1 MIIFILKG
9 LMRDRSRSLFPVL
22 MVTAGVFLTV
32 FLYCFMEGAM
42 GDLISSTAKFD
53 TGHVKVMTKAYKELS
68 DQIPNDL
75 AIMGVEDLLSWLKN
89 NEENMLWTARIRFGG
104 LLDIPDERGET
115 KAQGPAFG
123 LGIDLFGENTPEKEL
138 FNIEKSIVRGHYPSQ
153 PNEILISD
161 EFAKKLGVD
170 IGGTVTLIGSTMY
183 GSMAFYNFKVAGTV
197 FFGMIPMD
205 RGTVIADIRD
215 VQNALDMADIASE
228 IVGYTQ
234 DMLYSNDRMKKVAQ
248 RFNKE
253 FAREDNDFSPLMTSL
268 GQQDNFEEY
277 LRYAGAVASIIVGI
291 FVLAM
296 SIVLWNSGL
305 MNGLRRY
312 GEIGVRLAM
321 GESKGHL
328 YRGMIV
334 ESLIIGL
341 IGSILGTALGL
352 AISYYMQYTGIDF
365 GEMMPKSSMFISNV
379 IRAQVTPA
387 SYIIGFLPGVFASV
401 LGAMFAGIGIYKR
414 ETAQLIKE
422 LEI

>member
-138 FNIEKSIVRGHYPSQ
+138 FNIEKSIVRGHCPSQ

-215 VQNALDMADIASE
+215 VQNALDMADSASE

>member
-215 VQNALDMADIASE
+215 VQNALDMADSASE

>member
-215 VQNALDMADIASE
+215 VQNALDMADSASE

-234 DMLYSNDRMKKVAQ
+234 DILYSNDRMKKVAQ

>member
-75 AIMGVEDLLSWLKN
+75 TIMGVEDLLSWLKN

-215 VQNALDMADIASE
+215 VQNALDMADSASE

>member
-22 MVTAGVFLTV
+22 MVSAGVFLTV

-42 GDLISSTAKFD
+42 GNLISSTAKFD
-53 TGHVKVMTKAYKELS
+53 TGHVKVMTRAYKELS

-75 AIMGVEDLLSWLKN
+75 AIMEVEDLLSWLKN
-89 NEENMLWTARIRFGG
+89 NEEDMLWTPRIRFGG
-104 LLDIPDERGET
+104 LLDVPDEKGET

-123 LGIDLFGENTPEKEL
+123 LGIDLFGENTPEKDL

-153 PNEILISD
+153 SNEILISD

-170 IGGTVTLIGSTMY
+170 IGRTVTLIGSTMY
-183 GSMAFYNFKVAGTV
+183 GSMATYNFKVIGTV
-197 FFGMIPMD
+197 YFGMTPMD
-205 RGTVIADIRD
+205 RSTIIVDIRD
-215 VQNALDMADIASE
+215 VQSALDMADSASE

-328 YRGMIV
+328 YRGMII

-365 GEMMPKSSMFISNV
+365 SEIMQKSSMFISNV

-401 LGAMFAGIGIYKR
+401 TGAMFAGIGIYKR

>member
-205 RGTVIADIRD
+205 RSTVIADIRD
-215 VQNALDMADIASE
+215 VQNALDMADSASE

>member
-215 VQNALDMADIASE
+215 VQNALDMADSASE

-401 LGAMFAGIGIYKR
+401 TGAMFAGIGIYKR

>member
-215 VQNALDMADIASE
+215 VQNALDMADSASE

-328 YRGMIV
+328 YRGMII

>member
-1 MIIFILKG
+1 
-9 LMRDRSRSLFPVL
+9 MRDRSRSLFPVL
-22 MVTAGVFLTV
+22 MVSAGVFLTV

-42 GDLISSTAKFD
+42 GNLISSTAKFD
-53 TGHVKVMTKAYKELS
+53 TGHVKVMTRAYKELS

-75 AIMGVEDLLSWLKN
+75 AIMEVEDLLSWLKN
-89 NEENMLWTARIRFGG
+89 NEEDMLWTPRIRFGG
-104 LLDIPDERGET
+104 LLDVPDEKGET

-123 LGIDLFGENTPEKEL
+123 LGIDLFGENTPEKDL

-153 PNEILISD
+153 SNEILISD

-183 GSMAFYNFKVAGTV
+183 GSMATYNFKVIGTV
-197 FFGMIPMD
+197 YFGMTPMD
-205 RGTVIADIRD
+205 RSTIIVDIRD
-215 VQNALDMADIASE
+215 VQSALDMADSASE

-328 YRGMIV
+328 YRGMII

-365 GEMMPKSSMFISNV
+365 SEIMQKSSMFISNV

-401 LGAMFAGIGIYKR
+401 TGAMFAGIGIYKR

>member
-22 MVTAGVFLTV
+22 MVSAGVFLTV

-42 GDLISSTAKFD
+42 GNLISSTAKFD
-53 TGHVKVMTKAYKELS
+53 TGHVKVMTRAYKELS

-75 AIMGVEDLLSWLKN
+75 AIMEVEDLLSWLKN
-89 NEENMLWTARIRFGG
+89 NEEDMLWTPRIRFGG
-104 LLDIPDERGET
+104 LLDVPDEKGET

-123 LGIDLFGENTPEKEL
+123 LGIDLFGENTPEKDL

-153 PNEILISD
+153 SNEILISD

-183 GSMAFYNFKVAGTV
+183 GSMATYNFKVIGTV
-197 FFGMIPMD
+197 YFGMTPMD
-205 RGTVIADIRD
+205 RSTIIVDIRD
-215 VQNALDMADIASE
+215 VQSALDMADSASE

-328 YRGMIV
+328 YRGMII

-365 GEMMPKSSMFISNV
+365 SEIMQKSSMFISNV

-401 LGAMFAGIGIYKR
+401 TGAMFAGIGIYKR